1 MRGCSPRF
9 WVKEMQPER
18 RWYVVQTY
26 SGYEKRVEA
35 DLRQRIATMNMEDKI
50 FDVLVPIEN
59 RIVVKDGKSREVPRK
74 LFPSYVLVEM
84 IMDEELWYAV
94 RHTPGVTGF
103 IGAGTH
109 PMPLSQ
115 EEVDRLM
122 SKVKKDD
129 DLEVE
134 LDFEPGDIVRV
145 TSGAL
150 KGRTGPVVE
159 VNPKKGKV
167 KFRVDAFGGE
177 SITEADYQFLE
188 KI

>member
-1 MRGCSPRF
+1 
-9 WVKEMQPER
+9 MQGER

-35 DLRQRIATMNMEDKI
+35 DLRQRIAVMGMQDKI
-50 FDVLVPIEN
+50 FDVMVPVEN
-59 RIVVKDGKSREVPRK
+59 KVVVKDGKSHKVSRK

-84 IMDEELWYAV
+84 IMDEQSWYAV

-109 PMPLSQ
+109 PMPLSD
-115 EEVDRLM
+115 EEVERLM
-122 SKVKKDD
+122 SSVSDKDD
-129 DLEVE
+129 ENITVEMDLKI
-134 LDFEPGDIVRV
+134 GDMVRV

-159 VNPKKGKV
+159 INPKKGKV

-177 SITEADYQFLE
+177 SVTEADYQFLE

>member
-1 MRGCSPRF
+1 
-9 WVKEMQPER
+9 MQGER

-35 DLRQRIATMNMEDKI
+35 DLRQRIAVMGMQDKI
-50 FDVLVPIEN
+50 FDVMVPVEN
-59 RIVVKDGKSREVPRK
+59 KVVVKDGKSHKVSRK

-84 IMDEELWYAV
+84 IMDEQSWYAV

-109 PMPLSQ
+109 PMPLSD
-115 EEVDRLM
+115 EEVERLM
-122 SKVKKDD
+122 SSVSDKDD
-129 DLEVE
+129 ENITVEMDLKIV
-134 LDFEPGDIVRV
+134 DMVRV

-159 VNPKKGKV
+159 INPKKGKV

-177 SITEADYQFLE
+177 SVTEADYQFLE